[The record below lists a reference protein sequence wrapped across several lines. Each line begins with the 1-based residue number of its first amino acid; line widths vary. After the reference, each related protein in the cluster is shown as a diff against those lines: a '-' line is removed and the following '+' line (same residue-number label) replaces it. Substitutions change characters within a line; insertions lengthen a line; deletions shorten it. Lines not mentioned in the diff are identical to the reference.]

1 MICLLRFATI
11 QDVASFLKV
20 SWNLVKRIDKENL
33 QRRYS
38 KPKLKTVTHIAIDE
52 FAFRKGH
59 KYNTVAMDLKT
70 GQVLFV
76 GEGRRASTLDPFWKR
91 LKSSGAQ
98 IQAVAMD
105 MWPAYI
111 DAVSRHLPKASI
123 VYDRFHII
131 RIFNEHLS
139 NIRRE
144 LYREETDIN
153 HRKLLKGTRWLLL
166 KNQSNLDDKK
176 DERKRLEQAISV
188 NKPLAVAYYLKEE
201 LGLLWKQDNV
211 ESARKFLGRW
221 VARAISSGISRLKLF
236 AKSLLAH
243 REGIFNRYHHRIS
256 TGPLEGLNNKIKV
269 LKRKAYGYRDNE
281 YFKLKIYALHSTRWY
296 AL

>member
-1 MICLLRFATI
+1 M
-11 QDVASFLKV
+11 
-20 SWNLVKRIDKENL
+20 
-33 QRRYS
+33 
-38 KPKLKTVTHIAIDE
+38 
-52 FAFRKGH
+52 
-59 KYNTVAMDLKT
+59 T

-76 GEGRRASTLDPFWKR
+76 GEGRSASTLDPFWKR
-91 LKSSGAQ
+91 LKVSGAQ

-111 DAVSRHLPKASI
+111 DAVSRHLTEALI
-123 VYDRFHII
+123 VYDRFHIT
-131 RIFNEHLS
+131 RILNENLS

-144 LYREETDIN
+144 LYREETDVN

-166 KNQSNLDDKK
+166 KNQSNLNDDK
-176 DERKRLEQAISV
+176 DEKKRLEQAIAV
-188 NKPLAVAYYLKEE
+188 NKPLAAAYYLKEE
-201 LGLLWKQDNV
+201 LSLLWKQEGV
-211 ESARKFLGRW
+211 EAARKFLGRW
-221 VARAISSGISRLKLF
+221 VARAIASGISRLKQF

-243 REGIFNRYHHRIS
+243 RNGIFNWYTHQIS